1 MKLVQFWKDKT
12 PALGLQTPQG
22 IIDVQ
27 AEAARRGLSVPG
39 DMAQAI
45 ALGDTG
51 LSQLA
56 PLAEGA
62 QCFADSPLAP
72 VVTQTGRILC
82 IGLNYR
88 QHAKECGLPLP
99 PAPVP
104 FCKFSNALAAHGDAV
119 KLMPDYKEYD
129 YEAELVVV
137 MGRPA
142 RDVSVDEALDYVYG
156 YTCGD
161 DLSTRDLQFARGGQ
175 WLLSK
180 TFDGF
185 APIGPC
191 LVPARELDP
200 TALDIS
206 SQVNGQTRQSSNTG
220 DMIFSVAQI
229 IADLSRHF
237 TLMPGDLIFTGTP
250 QGVMQGYPADRKDWL
265 KPGDRVSVTIQ
276 GIGTL
281 ENTFGVMLDGII
293 IGCISFALIGLFHP
307 IVIWSEYH
315 FSSRCWPAFL
325 LAGLAL
331 LAGSVLVRQTIPSAA
346 LGVAGMSCLW
356 SILELKEQEKR
367 VARGWFPKKERK
379 KST

>member
-1 MKLVQFWKDKT
+1 MKLVQFWREGR
-12 PALGLQTPQG
+12 PALGIQTEGG
-22 IIDVQ
+22 IVDAA
-27 AEAARRGLSVPG
+27 AEAARRGGTVPA
-39 DMAQAI
+39 DMAA
-45 ALGDTG
+45 ALSLG
-51 LSQLA
+51 LSECRRLLE
-56 PLAEGA
+56 PLTQEPVCVFQAEA
-62 QCFADSPLAP
+62 VKLAP
-72 VVTQTGRILC
+72 VVSDPPRILC

-88 QHAKECGLPLP
+88 RHAQECGLALP
-99 PAPVP
+99 PAPVL
-104 FCKFSNALAAHGDAV
+104 FNKFQNALAADGACIQ
-119 KLMPDYKEYD
+119 LPSEYKEYD
-129 YEAELVVV
+129 YEAELVAVI
-137 MGRPA
+137 GKPA
-142 RDVSVDEALDYVYG
+142 REVSEAEALDYVFG
-156 YTCGD
+156 YTCGN

-191 LVPARELDP
+191 LVPAKELDP

-281 ENTFGVMLDGII
+281 ENTFV
-293 IGCISFALIGLFHP
+293 
-307 IVIWSEYH
+307 
-315 FSSRCWPAFL
+315 
-325 LAGLAL
+325 
-331 LAGSVLVRQTIPSAA
+331 
-346 LGVAGMSCLW
+346 
-356 SILELKEQEKR
+356 
-367 VARGWFPKKERK
+367 
-379 KST
+379 